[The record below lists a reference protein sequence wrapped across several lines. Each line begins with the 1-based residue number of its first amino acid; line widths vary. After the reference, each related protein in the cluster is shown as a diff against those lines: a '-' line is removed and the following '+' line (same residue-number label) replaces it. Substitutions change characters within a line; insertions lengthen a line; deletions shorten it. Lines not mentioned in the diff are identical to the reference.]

1 MWQYPDEN
9 DDRPSKQKMPM
20 LWSMCIPFL
29 IHAIHTQI
37 LTTRGWAVQ
46 QCQVDLEFHRYVR
59 PTEKP
64 QLTDPKVEGFND
76 VWAHLK
82 DPNPLLT
89 LIIFTPKS
97 WYWWYHVVSNSRKSW
112 CEDRKALRSIDLGH
126 SLSISSSRTSALSSP
141 GFSSRG
147 STMWFDC
154 QRFCRHS
161 DQTFLCLSPL
171 WEVVDQIWCFRCGT
185 SLGDS
190 GEVGWRGSCH
200 VLWFWPEIH
209 RAPVYDS
216 QVNSTWCQMINQTQH
231 QGRYNWCGSARI
243 LLLPGGAIAI
253 LSPCVWTLAA
263 GAWMM
268 AGLELAIW
276 SLWLYWSLTSEFCNV
291 SKNLFPSPWIRA
303 HWR

>member
-1 MWQYPDEN
+1 MWQYADEN

-20 LWSMCIPFL
+20 LWSMCIPVL

-37 LTTRGWAVQ
+37 LTTCGWAVQ

-89 LIIFTPKS
+89 LIIFTP
-97 WYWWYHVVSNSRKSW
+97 YMVLVVSNSRKSW
-112 CEDRKALRSIDLGH
+112 CEDRKALSGIDLGLH
-126 SLSISSSRTSALSSP
+126 SLSISYSSRSSALSSP

-154 QRFCRHS
+154 QRFCRA
-161 DQTFLCLSPL
+161 TLRPNLSLPLPL
-171 WEVVDQIWCFRCGT
+171 WEVVVDQIWCFRCGT
-185 SLGDS
+185 SFGDTE
-190 GEVGWRGSCH
+190 EVGWRGSCH
-200 VLWFWPEIH
+200 VVLWFWPEIH
-209 RAPVYDS
+209 RATVYDS
-216 QVNSTWCQMINQTQH
+216 QVNSTWCQMINQTCQH

-263 GAWMM
+263 GSWMM
-268 AGLELAIW
+268 AGW
-276 SLWLYWSLTSEFCNV
+276 S
-291 SKNLFPSPWIRA
+291 
-303 HWR
+303 